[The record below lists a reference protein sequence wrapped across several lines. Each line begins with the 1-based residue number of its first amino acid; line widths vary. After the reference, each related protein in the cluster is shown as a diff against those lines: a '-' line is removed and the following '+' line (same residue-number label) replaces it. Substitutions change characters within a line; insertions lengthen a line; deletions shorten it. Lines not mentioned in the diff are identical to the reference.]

1 MNITK
6 NQKYMAAAAVV
17 LIILFMYRRS
27 IMSLFGAREGFTDAN
42 SPSFTMYYAD
52 WCPHCKT
59 SKPVFSDWSKS
70 GSITVNGQPVALA
83 MVEES
88 QKADDAPV
96 KGYPTFIM
104 KKGGQYTEYSGDR
117 SPAGWEAWLKQNL

>member
-27 IMSLFGAREGFTDAN
+27 IMSLFGAREGFTDAAA
-42 SPSFTMYYAD
+42 SFTMYYAD

-59 SKPVFSDWSKS
+59 IKPVFSDWSKS

-88 QKADDAPV
+88 KKADDAPV

>member
-1 MNITK
+1 MQITK

-27 IMSLFGAREGFTDAN
+27 IMSFFGAREGFAGADA
-42 SPSFTMYYAD
+42 SFTMYYAD

-59 SKPVFSDWSKS
+59 IKPTFADWSKS

-104 KKGGQYTEYSGDR
+104 KKDGKYTEYSGDR